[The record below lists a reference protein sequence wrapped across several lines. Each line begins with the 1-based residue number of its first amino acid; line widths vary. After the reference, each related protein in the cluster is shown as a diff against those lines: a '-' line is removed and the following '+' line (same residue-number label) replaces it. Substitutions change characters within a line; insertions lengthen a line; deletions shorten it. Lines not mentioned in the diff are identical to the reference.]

1 MLQTSAYISPEPA
14 AGSGSSLITL
24 SIRAFSC
31 FNTGTKAVTLKHCP
45 QKFLVLDITPCD
57 TKWAHIRAAAAN
69 ASRGACATRDVRS
82 GTSRCAASTP
92 IPSPRLWR
100 YVIRELKQEVRSVF
114 GPQLTVPAPSN
125 YSTAAGYLIIH
136 ATEDSQ
142 EANLLKS
149 ILSNLT
155 ILKHPVS
162 LKLPTAQNK
171 SWCSAISDTSKYTR
185 SALSALF

>member
-1 MLQTSAYISPEPA
+1 M
-14 AGSGSSLITL
+14 
-24 SIRAFSC
+24 
-31 FNTGTKAVTLKHCP
+31 
-45 QKFLVLDITPCD
+45 
-57 TKWAHIRAAAAN
+57 
-69 ASRGACATRDVRS
+69 
-82 GTSRCAASTP
+82 
-92 IPSPRLWR
+92 
-100 YVIRELKQEVRSVF
+100 RSVF

-162 LKLPTAQNK
+162 SKLPTAQNK
-171 SWCSAISDTSKYTR
+171 SWCSAISDMTYVKVHPFSSFCAFLNRIARELIAR
-185 SALSALF
+185 SRVVHSRVEFRLAY

>member
-1 MLQTSAYISPEPA
+1 
-14 AGSGSSLITL
+14 
-24 SIRAFSC
+24 
-31 FNTGTKAVTLKHCP
+31 
-45 QKFLVLDITPCD
+45 
-57 TKWAHIRAAAAN
+57 
-69 ASRGACATRDVRS
+69 
-82 GTSRCAASTP
+82 
-92 IPSPRLWR
+92 
-100 YVIRELKQEVRSVF
+100 VRSVF